1 MRLTT
6 SQVAGLIKS
15 KDSPIKF
22 APLCKSAGVSY
33 HAIRTRIN
41 RGGKLQVEEGE
52 KLFDALIDAYPNSK
66 EAENE

>member
-22 APLCKSAGVSY
+22 APLCKAAGVSY

-41 RGGKLQVEEGE
+41 RGGQIRADEGE
-52 KLFDALIDAYPNSK
+52 RLFDALCEIQNSFK
-66 EAENE
+66 S